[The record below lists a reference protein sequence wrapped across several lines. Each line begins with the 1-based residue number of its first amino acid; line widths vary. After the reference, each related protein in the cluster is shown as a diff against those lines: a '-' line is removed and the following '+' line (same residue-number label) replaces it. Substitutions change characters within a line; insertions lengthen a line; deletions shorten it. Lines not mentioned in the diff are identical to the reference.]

1 MGIHAAINAIDA
13 TGAAATT
20 DTTFGFAAAATEAI
34 AGTPV
39 DGVLATVAIVLSLAL
54 AAWSLIATVRDRA
67 PDLSHMI
74 GLAVV
79 EVSLLALTAAALV
92 AIFGGDRPHEAATFA
107 GYLVTL
113 VCLPPLAAV
122 LAKMEPTRWGSAII
136 TVVCLV
142 NPVLIVRLQQT
153 WEVVGG

>member
-1 MGIHAAINAIDA
+1 M
-13 TGAAATT
+13 
-20 DTTFGFAAAATEAI
+20 
-34 AGTPV
+34 
-39 DGVLATVAIVLSLAL
+39 DGVLATVGIVLSLVL
-54 AAWSLIATVRDRA
+54 AVWSLVASVRDRA
-67 PDLSHMI
+67 PDRSHLI

-79 EVSLLALTAAALV
+79 ELALLALAGTALI
-92 AIFGGDRPHEAATFA
+92 AIVGGDRPDEAGTFA

-122 LAKMEPTRWGSAII
+122 LARMEPTRWGSAII
-136 TVVCLV
+136 GVICLV